1 MELKAALTGKYGED
15 TKLIYDLANQGGEIL
30 ALRYDLTVPFARF
43 CAQHKIQNIKRYH
56 IARVYRRDRPVIAKG
71 RFREF
76 YQCDIDIAGVY
87 EAMVPDAECVK
98 IVTEVLSELGIEKFV
113 VKVNNRTYEQLVVAD
128 YCPIVGCLICFG
140 CCDVETGCCGSGSGL
155 FWLSS

>member
-1 MELKAALTGKYGED
+1 MFKTLKEVFKRHGAVSIETPVMELKAALTGKYGED

-43 CAQHKIQNIKRYH
+43 CAQHKIENIKRYH
-56 IARVYRRDRPVIAKG
+56 IARVYRRDRPVLAKG

-87 EAMVPDAECVK
+87 EPMVPDAECVK
-98 IVTEVLSELGIEKFV
+98 IVCEVLSELGVEKFV
-113 VKVNNRTYEQLVVAD
+113 VKVNHRTFEALDDAKMMIYGWSL
-128 YCPIVGCLICFG
+128 
-140 CCDVETGCCGSGSGL
+140 
-155 FWLSS
+155 